1 MGNVAFEPVTAR
13 YSPPKGRCDQL
24 LQRFRDPLFVY
35 VLTLLTGHA
44 VS

>member
-1 MGNVAFEPVTAR
+1 MGNIAIEPVTAR

-35 VLTLLTGHA
+35 VLTLPTGHA